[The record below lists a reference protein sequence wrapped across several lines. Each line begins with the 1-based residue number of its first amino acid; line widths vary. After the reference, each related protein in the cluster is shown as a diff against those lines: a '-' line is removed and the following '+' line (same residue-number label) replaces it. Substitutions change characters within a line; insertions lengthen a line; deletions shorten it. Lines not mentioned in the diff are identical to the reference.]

1 VLSNANYHYLTPQ
14 QMKPS
19 IVPAKQISSASSP
32 LTALPTAKIVRH
44 PQSKTV
50 MGEEFSVDPPDEE
63 TLKRLNAMAK
73 QYPFCILHRGPFNR
87 GLL

>member
-1 VLSNANYHYLTPQ
+1 
-14 QMKPS
+14 MKPS

-50 MGEEFSVDPPDEE
+50 MGEEFTVDQPDEE

-73 QYPFCILHRGPFNR
+73 EYPFCILHRGPYNR